1 MKQEIANTIEFMDL
15 SIIIVSFNTK
25 ELLEKCLTSFFRFL
39 KGISFEVIVVDNA
52 STDGSVQVAKSF
64 KGVKV
69 IENKKNLGF
78 GTANN
83 QGAKTAIGK
92 WLFFFNSDAYLIDN
106 SLPKLLERLN
116 KDKKIGVAG
125 PLILNTDRTIQQ
137 SVGFFPNLPQVF
149 YWMSF
154 LDDLPGGDLLKPY
167 HVDHDGFYKKEQKVD
182 WVTGAAMIARK
193 DVFKK
198 VNGFDEK
205 IFLYSEDV
213 DLCYKIKAA
222 GFKIIFSPAAIVVH
236 LGRGSHKG
244 TNIGAIVGEYKG
256 VLYFYKKYK
265 GQAAQVILKILL
277 KAGAILRIFVFGLV
291 LRRSEL
297 LKAYWMAFNTN

>member
-1 MKQEIANTIEFMDL
+1 MDI
-15 SIIIVSFNTK
+15 SIIVVSFNTK
-25 ELLEKCLTSFFRFL
+25 DLLQKCLASVFKFTKSLF
-39 KGISFEVIVVDNA
+39 FEVIVIDNA
-52 STDGSVQVAKSF
+52 STDGSPQMVSKKFPQVKLI
-64 KGVKV
+64 V
-69 IENKKNLGF
+69 NKKNLGF

-116 KDKKIGVAG
+116 KDKKIDVAG

-167 HVDHDGFYKKEQKVD
+167 HVDHYRFYKKEQKVD

-205 IFLYSEDV
+205 FFLYSEDV
-213 DLCYKIKAA
+213 DLCYKIKRA

-244 TNIGAIVGEYKG
+244 QNIGAIVGEYKG

-265 GQAAQVILKILL
+265 GGLAQILLKILL